1 MAGSSSESEPSWAER
16 LGSLARVGSSLLS
29 ATGKAASNIISIKTK
44 EDLAARPDQQALAL
58 DRHHRNL
65 REDAKVLEAAMVRKR
80 SELEECSIRCE
91 EIRDALAR
99 REAFL
104 ADPGPRHAL
113 KARREAA
120 AALYATLA
128 AEQDAAEAARQR
140 TSAPRHEWFDEDDDA
155 LDAQPQQREED
166 DATTSAAEGGGSSSG
181 GTALPPSK
189 PPLKVSELVSQRS
202 ELVSGAAT
210 ATGVTSKQ
218 LASSLG
224 PLAPTSSATVNAA
237 TVNAATVN
245 AASGRAPRSFSIPA
259 SQPMA
264 DAAQTGGE
272 PPTADTA
279 PAIAPNT
286 APAIAPPPPVA
297 VPESLPPSKN
307 APRRE
312 QQQ

>member
-1 MAGSSSESEPSWAER
+1 MAGSSSDSEPSWAER

-113 KARREAA
+113 KARHKAA

-166 DATTSAAEGGGSSSG
+166 DATTSAAESGGSSSG
-181 GTALPPSK
+181 ARRILAHECEV
-189 PPLKVSELVSQRS
+189 L
-202 ELVSGAAT
+202 A
-210 ATGVTSKQ
+210 Q
-218 LASSLG
+218 LALARARG
-224 PLAPTSSATVNAA
+224 HVAARLHWHRPVPGLPL
-237 TVNAATVN
+237 
-245 AASGRAPRSFSIPA
+245 
-259 SQPMA
+259 Q
-264 DAAQTGGE
+264 AQG
-272 PPTADTA
+272 
-279 PAIAPNT
+279 
-286 APAIAPPPPVA
+286 
-297 VPESLPPSKN
+297 
-307 APRRE
+307 E
-312 QQQ
+312 QQGMEQAVRGAPGHGPCLL